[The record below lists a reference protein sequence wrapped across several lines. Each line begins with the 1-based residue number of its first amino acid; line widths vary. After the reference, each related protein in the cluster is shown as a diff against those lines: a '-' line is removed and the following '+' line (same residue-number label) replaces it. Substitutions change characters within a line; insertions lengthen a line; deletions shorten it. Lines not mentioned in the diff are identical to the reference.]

1 MAKDEKVEKQKLSWK
16 DYIAMIVALLT
27 TTLLPTLIIIVL
39 LIIVLV
45 ISLHFF

>member
-1 MAKDEKVEKQKLSWK
+1 MAKDEKKEKQRLNWK

-27 TTLLPTLIIIVL
+27 TTLLPVLIIIAL

-45 ISLHFF
+45 ISLHLF